1 MLHHICIYFLL
12 NYRRILFIFYIHLN
26 RFIILRCR
34 KTCGALQGLLFF
46 TKYRIRRV
54 WNKTLQVAVQFL
66 HLTSFIKYNYSAFRP
81 LSAWHYYCYSPRRSA
96 SSRQRRARRSST
108 ARRRQREG
116 TSFAPPSLRT
126 LRTANHPL
134 TTNPSWWTMGAAC
147 CRSKSEGGGVLR
159 SVKEE
164 ERKGWDGGGEQGG
177 RSGVRQH
184 FCLWNNF
191 RQTDDGRSTHRR
203 QHKLSQYFS

>member
-1 MLHHICIYFLL
+1 MYLFFIKLSSHFIYFL
-12 NYRRILFIFYIHLN
+12 YSFKSFYYSSLSQDKWSASM
-26 RFIILRCR
+26 FF
-34 KTCGALQGLLFF
+34 LFF

-54 WNKTLQVAVQFL
+54 WNKTLQVAEQFL